1 MSLYQVVDSD
11 PFTSVEETASKR
23 HVATFGPIA
32 PLGHGHRERAQAY
45 AEHLNREHADGRV
58 PQSTCSQRE
67 PVDPKNPT
75 AKPPRVRCD
84 FDRVNDWSAVT
95 DEQMC
100 SVVLCD
106 YHSEKVCE
114 S

>member
-1 MSLYQVVDSD
+1 MSTYQVIDSV
-11 PFTSVEETASKR
+11 PFITVKEHPSGR

-32 PLGHGHRERAQAY
+32 PLGPGHRERAEVY
-45 AEHLNREHADGRV
+45 AAHLNREHADGRM
-58 PQSTCSQRE
+58 PQSTCSQRM
-67 PVDPKNPT
+67 PVDTKDPN
-75 AKPPRVRCD
+75 AKLARVPCD
-84 FDRVNDWSAVT
+84 FDRVNDWGTIT

-100 SVVLCD
+100 SVILCE